1 MKLMSL
7 MISEETKE
15 KLHLISSKKGIS
27 VSALIR
33 MILNEYL
40 EHDETNKDLHQV

>member
-1 MKLMSL
+1 

-40 EHDETNKDLHQV
+40 EHDETNKDLH